1 MNDMDNNYN
10 IFRFKELYIRRINYL
25 NIRLEYAGCVGH
37 CMLIDNNSQ
46 EILKRNV
53 LIFNYKNIVN
63 GFFIEDITINKYFD
77 IHYRKICYS
86 IYFRFVNNLNYGFN
100 YKGLDSNI
108 SYNAQLLKMTYDNK
122 YNKLKNLYLDSL
134 LKNKN
139 ELKDIFDNISS
150 FFKQG
155 ILSIIYKNNF
165 L

>member
-1 MNDMDNNYN
+1 MNNNYN

-25 NIRLEYAGCVGH
+25 NIRLEY
-37 CMLIDNNSQ
+37 NSMSINKNIQ

-63 GFFIEDITINKYFD
+63 GFFIEDISINKYFD

-86 IYFRFVNNLNYGFN
+86 IYFRLVNSFNYGFN
-100 YKGLDSNI
+100 YKGLQSNI
-108 SYNAQLLKMTYDNK
+108 SYNAQLLKITYDSN
-122 YNKLKNLYLDSL
+122 YNKLNNPYVYSL
-134 LKNKN
+134 LENKK
-139 ELKDIFDNISS
+139 ELKYIFDNISS

-155 ILSIIYKNNF
+155 ILSVIYKNNF